1 MISLAGSMAERKVDL
16 AIAGESAT
24 VALDS
29 AEASP
34 GASDSKITPSTV
46 DPILRQLNRRLEK
59 RVGAF
64 RPVTTSG
71 AAARGDIFILSS

>member
-1 MISLAGSMAERKVDL
+1 MAERRVYL

-29 AEASP
+29 AEATP
-34 GASDSKITPSTV
+34 GASDSKEAPSTV
-46 DPILRQLNRRLEK
+46 DPILRQLSRRLEN

-64 RPVTTSG
+64 RPATTSG
-71 AAARGDIFILSS
+71 TAARGDVFMLSS

>member
-1 MISLAGSMAERKVDL
+1 MAERRVDL

-29 AEASP
+29 AEAAP
-34 GASDSKITPSTV
+34 GASDSKVTPSTV
-46 DPILRQLNRRLEK
+46 DPILRQLSVRLGK

-64 RPVTTSG
+64 RPATTSG
-71 AAARGDIFILSS
+71 AAARGDVFILSG